1 MYGCVESA
9 RIWNDKLHKEFTEMG
24 YVRNPYD
31 KCVYNR
37 EDKDGYKSTML
48 VHVDDVLISAKDDE
62 QRDNIM
68 TEIEERFGEL
78 TKQKGKILNFIGMTF
93 DFSVEKKVKITMKGY
108 VEDLIEFIDNREDFK
123 GVAADP
129 AKADLFDIQ
138 GGNILHD
145 EEREFF
151 HTLTAKLLYLGKR
164 VRPDILLAVSF
175 LCKRVQVA
183 TDMDII
189 KLRRVAQYIRGT
201 KELGIQLEAMNIPEV
216 ISYVDAS
223 YGVHKDFKSHTGS
236 TMGIGKGP
244 ICSKSSTQKLNSKSS
259 TESELIALSDSMGHI
274 IWLRNFIT
282 CQGYE
287 KIGPAVIGQD
297 NRSTIQ
303 LAKNGQANSDAT
315 RHIAIRYFF
324 IHDRINNG
332 EVELRWTATD
342 DMVADIL
349 TKPIQGSKFKELR
362 AILLNWM

>member
-1 MYGCVESA
+1 M
-9 RIWNDKLHKEFTEMG
+9 
-24 YVRNPYD
+24 
-31 KCVYNR
+31 
-37 EDKDGYKSTML
+37 
-48 VHVDDVLISAKDDE
+48 DE
-62 QRDNIM
+62 
-68 TEIEERFGEL
+68 
-78 TKQKGKILNFIGMTF
+78 K
-93 DFSVEKKVKITMKGY
+93 
-108 VEDLIEFIDNREDFK
+108 
-123 GVAADP
+123 
-129 AKADLFDIQ
+129 
-138 GGNILHD
+138 
-145 EEREFF
+145 EREFF

-175 LCKRVQVA
+175 LCKRVQIA
-183 TDMDII
+183 TDKDMI

-201 KELGIQLEAMNIPEV
+201 SELGIRLEATNIPDV

-287 KIGPAVIGQD
+287 EIGPAVIGQD

-324 IHDRINNG
+324 VCDRINNN
-332 EVELRWTATD
+332 EIELRWIATQ
-342 DMVADIL
+342 DMIADIL

-362 AILLNWM
+362 ALLLNWNDEVPDRDTCVELNETCEDVRSESQ